1 MKNFNLEISPDGKYY
16 IPQITEHCMN
26 TYFSGINMTSSWL
39 VLYARIFNLKY
50 SDFLRMVRDLYGAT
64 LSGRNGG
71 YINFTFNEKMLGEK
85 FIKDTEKRFKAWI
98 KN

>member
-1 MKNFNLEISPDGKYY
+1 
-16 IPQITEHCMN
+16 
-26 TYFSGINMTSSWL
+26 
-39 VLYARIFNLKY
+39 
-50 SDFLRMVRDLYGAT
+50 MVRDLYGAT